1 MQSAY
6 PAGRDIYLSALVFI
20 LRQMVRFWQT
30 GLPEIA
36 AFDRPRA
43 RLFAGQPGVCERPV
57 RHAKPGRAG
66 PIAQP
71 RFDDDGDPAIADR
84 PSRLH
89 RACTFVLLPPPPPW
103 PPLSRS
109 GRGAPAA
116 APVVQ
121 RLPLLSSFARL
132 ASPLSLSRQLATIPG
147 IITPRECLALLS
159 CLGPPPAAS
168 L

>member
-89 RACTFVLLPPPPPW
+89 RACTFVLLPPPLGRLAVAGGRQRQRQ
-103 PPLSRS
+103 LSK
-109 GRGAPAA
+109 GFHFF
-116 APVVQ
+116 PVSLVW
-121 RLPLLSSFARL
+121 LAWYLASLSSVGHH
-132 ASPLSLSRQLATIPG
+132 SRDHNT
-147 IITPRECLALLS
+147 T
-159 CLGPPPAAS
+159 
-168 L
+168 